1 MIAALTSSSRKKPR
15 RLAQSEITLPLSEV
29 RPSPENDEIYDPI
42 NPADPA
48 FRNLVASISTG
59 GIREPIIVTW
69 DGWIV
74 SGHRRHAAATAA
86 GLAVIPCRRLPIH
99 RADDPDGFV
108 KLLAEHNLQRVKTRD
123 EQKREAIVFVDKA
136 EAYAHLKEYR
146 RRETDH
152 GQFRGAGVEIGA
164 RKGRAEISAAR
175 APMLAAIQTI
185 IEKCREFWPLS
196 DRQIH
201 YRLLNGPPLIHAGKP
216 DSAYANN
223 LASYRALTDLLT
235 RARLVG
241 SIPWNTIG
249 DETRPY
255 TSWNTWREPGQ
266 FIRQQVDGFLGHY
279 WRDLMQSQPH
289 HVEIVAEKLTVK
301 TIVERVA
308 QDYTIPVTIG
318 RGFCSIQ
325 PRYALA
331 QRFKTS
337 GRANLVILLLSDFDP
352 DGEGIAQSFAR
363 SMRDDFGIAED
374 RIRAVKVAL
383 TSEQVKRFNLPKS
396 MKAKETSARFKSFKA
411 KHGGDDA
418 WELEAL
424 SPETL
429 ADELRKSIDAAID
442 VQAFEHEREQ
452 EADDAQYLE
461 AQRRTMLHT
470 LGAAQ

>member
-15 RLAQSEITLPLSEV
+15 RSARAEITLPLSEV
-29 RPSPENDEIYDPI
+29 RPSSENDLLYQRI
-42 NPADPA
+42 NPDDPA
-48 FRNLVASISTG
+48 FAELVASIAAS
-59 GIREPIIVTW
+59 GILEPLTITADNWII
-69 DGWIV
+69 

-86 GLAVIPCRRLPIH
+86 GLAVIPCRRLPIR
-99 RADDPDGFV
+99 RADDPDGFL

-123 EQKREAIVFVDKA
+123 ERAREALVSVDKA
-136 EAYAHLKEYR
+136 EAYAHLKKYR
-146 RRETDH
+146 QRETDH
-152 GQFRGAGVEIGA
+152 GQFRGAGVEIGE
-164 RKGRAEISAAR
+164 RKGRAEISR
-175 APMLAAIQTI
+175 AKGPMLAAVQKI
-185 IEKCREFWPLS
+185 IDECRDFWPLS
-196 DRQIH
+196 DRQVH
-201 YRLLNGPPLIHAGKP
+201 YRLLNDPPLIHASKLE
-216 DSAYANN
+216 SAYAND
-223 LASYRALTDLLT
+223 LPSYRALTDLLT

-255 TSWNTWREPGQ
+255 TSWNTWREPGV
-266 FIRQQVDGFLGHY
+266 FIRQQADDFLKHY

-325 PRYALA
+325 PRYELA

-337 GRANLVILLLSDFDP
+337 GRAHLVILLLSDFDP

-383 TSEQVKRFNLPKS
+383 TSEQVKRFKMMRGSWKRYHLRRWPMSFGNPSTRRLTCKRSS
-396 MKAKETSARFKSFKA
+396 MSANRKRMTRSIWRPSGGRCFTRWERHNDPHRAHIAGTSA
-411 KHGGDDA
+411 
-418 WELEAL
+418 
-424 SPETL
+424 
-429 ADELRKSIDAAID
+429 
-442 VQAFEHEREQ
+442 
-452 EADDAQYLE
+452 
-461 AQRRTMLHT
+461 
-470 LGAAQ
+470 